1 MARSWLCQR
10 EVNEYHDGKNK
21 HVQLFFRSCSKYRL
35 QSPSRQRHGI
45 TLSTTLLHFSFFLEL
60 IATFFSRGFFL
71 FCDKDKWFFLH
82 KKEGLT
88 PTGLGVGYI
97 YTWCGRAETLAICL
111 SCQNYPVPCTASV
124 TFLDHQTGAET
135 RVKSTVVNEKQ
146 SPSFK
151 SRAGG
156 VGNTEHHDFQ
166 FLCSNTSWIRVS
178 VSFSAMRKSRRS
190 TLSAF
195 LLPCALTSTFDL
207 MSRRESEALGMVRF
221 GIATA
226 GSSHSVPNGDHRLE
240 DNLRDRSG
248 VERLHQPVE
257 QAHPTVLWGMLGAR
271 EHVKSPVERRAWEAW
286 TCNPPCSL
294 IAVLGCASVH
304 RSDVSAH
311 CSARVCQTLV
321 VGKASV
327 RGGRGC
333 SHGAPSAS

>member
-1 MARSWLCQR
+1 MTKISGFSTQKGRFDFHW
-10 EVNEYHDGKNK
+10 
-21 HVQLFFRSCSKYRL
+21 FRCRLHLHLVWTCRNTGDMSFLSELPCPLYR
-35 QSPSRQRHGI
+35 
-45 TLSTTLLHFSFFLEL
+45 
-60 IATFFSRGFFL
+60 
-71 FCDKDKWFFLH
+71 
-82 KKEGLT
+82 
-88 PTGLGVGYI
+88 
-97 YTWCGRAETLAICL
+97 
-111 SCQNYPVPCTASV
+111 SV
-124 TFLDHQTGAET
+124 TFLDHQTGVLVVVCSFAET

-156 VGNTEHHDFQ
+156 VGNIEQHDFQ

-178 VSFSAMRKSRRS
+178 VRFSAMRKSRRS

-195 LLPCALTSTFDL
+195 LLPCALTSTSDL
-207 MSRRESEALGMVRF
+207 MSHRESEALGMVRF

-311 CSARVCQTLV
+311 CSARVCQTPAV
-321 VGKASV
+321 ENACPV